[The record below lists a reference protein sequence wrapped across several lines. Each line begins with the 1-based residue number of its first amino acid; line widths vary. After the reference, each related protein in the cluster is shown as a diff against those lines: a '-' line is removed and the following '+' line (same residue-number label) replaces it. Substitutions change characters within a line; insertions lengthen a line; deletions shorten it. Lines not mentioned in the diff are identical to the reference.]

1 MEIYVLFDLNV
12 VAEVVEKEMCSHL
25 TSNKPNKSVRVVS
38 SIGALAASI
47 YVELGHLER
56 GCLGGLLLFLVG
68 HRDGDS
74 AGSR

>member
-1 MEIYVLFDLNV
+1 M
-12 VAEVVEKEMCSHL
+12 
-25 TSNKPNKSVRVVS
+25 RVVS

-47 YVELGHLER
+47 YVEIGHLER

>member
-1 MEIYVLFDLNV
+1 M
-12 VAEVVEKEMCSHL
+12 
-25 TSNKPNKSVRVVS
+25 RVVS
-38 SIGALAASI
+38 SIETLAATV

-56 GCLGGLLLFLVG
+56 GCLSDLLLFLVG